1 MKIPSNAELKEV
13 TIQGLNF
20 KVPAPISTDMFTDE
34 IASVMSADVAAN
46 VLNQTMIENFRNNFA
61 KTVTKVVLEAA
72 AAHGSDA
79 KKVSDIDDDVAQAIF
94 DEIDTG
100 PLQEQLDAYIA
111 SYEPGVRRTGGGG
124 GESLSPV
131 DREAT
136 KLALELVRDYLER
149 ELGVGRTAR
158 SETYKA
164 WDAKVQEELGISGAE
179 HIAEMASELLENNPA
194 IRETA
199 EANVQARK
207 ALASGVELKFG
218 S

>member
-13 TIQGLNF
+13 TIQGLTFN
-20 KVPAPISTDMFTDE
+20 VPAPISTDMFTDE

-61 KTVTKVVLEAA
+61 KTVTKVVLDAA

-94 DEIDTG
+94 DEIETG

-111 SYEPGVRRTGGGG
+111 SYEPGVRRTGGG

-149 ELGVGRTAR
+149 EMGVGRTAR

-179 HIAEMASELLENNPA
+179 HIADMASELLENNPA

-199 EANVQARK
+199 QANVDARK